1 MLRIPT
7 NWMSYSYMVGT
18 AWMFGDS
25 VVWMVFW
32 NLWIM
37 APSFFPWS
45 TLWKAMR
52 FYIGTPERS
61 TSRLSHA
68 NPRCIWWQ
76 WRHKQR
82 LFSTSS
88 WKVHQANSVGMVK
101 ASQRSQLHGCSRTVT
116 TRRRKDLPRQCQL
129 AKRNPSYHWQRRDK
143 LWSFHCGHKQWA
155 PGQPRKWTQ
164 EIQESAGKLWK
175 LPGSGKQLFFN
186 FWLGV
191 PRPRQ
196 RRHLRFVRWT

>member
-1 MLRIPT
+1 MKCYPLPFEIVAIQLQPSIYIYTHPPARGKPATTWAALLDGMLRIPT

-116 TRRRKDLPRQCQL
+116 TRRRKDLPRQC
-129 AKRNPSYHWQRRDK
+129 
-143 LWSFHCGHKQWA
+143 
-155 PGQPRKWTQ
+155 
-164 EIQESAGKLWK
+164 
-175 LPGSGKQLFFN
+175 
-186 FWLGV
+186 
-191 PRPRQ
+191 
-196 RRHLRFVRWT
+196 